1 MIHVDIDRTWKIL
14 KCLERDDV
22 KLRQASRYYG
32 IPAKI
37 LKGRQNS
44 GDLATKKAY
53 MRKLG
58 LHKNL
63 LE

>member
-37 LKGRQNS
+37 LKGRQKS
-44 GDLATKKAY
+44 GDLATKKLDSASLY
-53 MRKLG
+53 SKVRPT
-58 LHKNL
+58 
-63 LE
+63 